1 MTSREVDR
9 AASQL
14 EHLHRQRR
22 ARLLSSV
29 AAAGLAA
36 GTLVLSNALAISV
49 ACGVASLLLLALV
62 DTLRRRELIARLAL
76 DPHAYSVPDV
86 RRYGHELVV
95 LRGRRRVAA
104 ALERVLANAGAPGSY
119 YLAGRVHLWRHEIRD
134 LAEVLRAPDTR
145 AEPTSVALC
154 WQLLRSAAES
164 PLYNWHLPPED
175 LGIAVRR
182 IRAGIRRSP
191 ATES

>member
-95 LRGRRRVAA
+95 LR
-104 ALERVLANAGAPGSY
+104 
-119 YLAGRVHLWRHEIRD
+119 
-134 LAEVLRAPDTR
+134 APDTR

-175 LGIAVRR
+175 LGLAVRR

-191 ATES
+191 ATGS

>member
-62 DTLRRRELIARLAL
+62 DTLRRRELIARLAR
-76 DPHAYSVPDV
+76 A
-86 RRYGHELVV
+86 GAGE
-95 LRGRRRVAA
+95 RGCPRQLLPRGPGAPVAA
-104 ALERVLANAGAPGSY
+104 RDQGPGGGAARAGYTRRADQRCAVLAAPQERG
-119 YLAGRVHLWRHEIRD
+119 
-134 LAEVLRAPDTR
+134 
-145 AEPTSVALC
+145 
-154 WQLLRSAAES
+154 
-164 PLYNWHLPPED
+164 
-175 LGIAVRR
+175 
-182 IRAGIRRSP
+182 
-191 ATES
+191 

>member
-1 MTSREVDR
+1 MRVIAEFPSRSIGHFGSSGFTHSRLARGEV
-9 AASQL
+9 Q
-14 EHLHRQRR
+14 
-22 ARLLSSV
+22 V
-29 AAAGLAA
+29 
-36 GTLVLSNALAISV
+36 
-49 ACGVASLLLLALV
+49 ALV
-62 DTLRRRELIARLAL
+62 ELDGLIG
-76 DPHAYSVPDV
+76 
-86 RRYGHELVV
+86 GHEAVSRQLLVV

-119 YLAGRVHLWRHEIRD
+119 YLAGRVHRWRHEIRD
-134 LAEVLRAPDTR
+134 LAELLRAPDTC

-164 PLYNWHLPPED
+164 PLYNWHLPAED
-175 LGIAVRR
+175 LGIVVRR